1 MSDRARFA
9 SLILQVQSFSQNIRD
24 SNHVSLLHAL
34 HKVAIVTIPLPKLSY
49 CFCNTMTC
57 TNLVS
62 DLDIALVYSVL
73 ILPSL
78 LHVLIQ
84 YRV

>member
-9 SLILQVQSFSQNIRD
+9 SLILQVQSFTQNIRD

-34 HKVAIVTIPLPKLSY
+34 HNVAIVTIPLLKLSH

-57 TNLVS
+57 TNLLS

-78 LHVLIQ
+78 LHVLIR